1 MVSNAQ
7 VKSQENPEVWQM
19 QPIDIVRGILV
30 CRAKA
35 VFV

>member
-7 VKSQENPEVWQM
+7 VKSQENPEVWRM

-30 CRAKA
+30 CRAKE